1 METKYSFFKDL
12 ITKSSE
18 HSKKLTLIDTI
29 IYVILMVI
37 ILALLM
43 LRVELCLYLKDIV
56 GYITTAYV
64 ALRAT
69 YGTKA
74 AIENYQKLKNGIENN
89 DFSENDG

>member
-12 ITKSSE
+12 IAKSSE
-18 HSKKLTLIDTI
+18 HSKKLTIIDTI
-29 IYVILMVI
+29 IYIILMI
-37 ILALLM
+37 AILVLM
-43 LRVELCLYLKDIV
+43 MVRIELCLYLKDII

-74 AIENYQKLKNGIENN
+74 AIENY
-89 DFSENDG
+89 

>member
-1 METKYSFFKDL
+1 MEAKHSFFKDL

-18 HSKKLTLIDTI
+18 HSKKLTIIDTI
-29 IYVILMVI
+29 IYVVLMVV
-37 ILALLM
+37 ILVLM
-43 LRVELCLYLKDIV
+43 AIRIELCLYLKDII

-74 AIENYQKLKNGIENN
+74 AVENYQKLKNGIENN
-89 DFSENDG
+89 DYSENDG

>member
-1 METKYSFFKDL
+1 METKLSFFKDL
-12 ITKSSE
+12 IAKSSE
-18 HSKKLTLIDTI
+18 HSKKLTIIDTI

-37 ILALLM
+37 ILTLM
-43 LRVELCLYLKDIV
+43 VVRVELCLYLKDIV
-56 GYITTAYV
+56 GYITTAHV

-89 DFSENDG
+89 DYSENDG

>member
-1 METKYSFFKDL
+1 MEAKHSFFKDL

-18 HSKKLTLIDTI
+18 HSKKLTIIDTI
-29 IYVILMVI
+29 IYVILMVV
-37 ILALLM
+37 ILVLM
-43 LRVELCLYLKDIV
+43 AIRIELCLYLKDII

-74 AIENYQKLKNGIENN
+74 AVENYQKLQNGIENN
-89 DFSENDG
+89 DYSENDG